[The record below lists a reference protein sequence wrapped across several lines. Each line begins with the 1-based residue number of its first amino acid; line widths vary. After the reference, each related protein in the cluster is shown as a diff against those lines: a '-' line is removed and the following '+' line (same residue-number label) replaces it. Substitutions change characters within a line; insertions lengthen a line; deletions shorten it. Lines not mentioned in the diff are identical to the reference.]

1 MSMEKLIMAIFKKN
15 EDEVDEILKSFP
27 DIEARYTP
35 KSNNMDK
42 VLTPLQFAA
51 GVGKVEII
59 NKLLAKKADRNAK
72 SEYGRNALSIAA
84 YWGNI
89 EACKLLQSETDL
101 LSKDSRGL
109 TPYDNAGFAIT
120 NVKSEDQKAR
130 CRQVE
135 AILCLPTFLAAL
147 RKPDDNVARIIA
159 REKKLDLEKLFVD
172 ACRDGDYVVVS
183 KMLALKLV
191 DINCYSDGFTG
202 LHVACMNAQK
212 DVVFELLSKRELKL
226 NIPVKKAGGT
236 LGNTALH
243 CVAMTRS
250 GLPSAC
256 AESKDFDE
264 QSVRVDIAEQ
274 LLNHGAERDQTNAKE
289 VHPVV
294 SSITYNQLDL
304 VKLFMMRGTPP
315 ELRTKIDEDIRK
327 KHNYMKEDMDLIEI
341 SVITRPEINA
351 FLTEFIKGRY
361 NFGVSEIIGGD
372 VRINF
377 NQPNCKRQPKKF
389 YEWMEE
395 LNVAPSIR
403 A

>member
-202 LHVACMNAQK
+202 LHVACMNAHK
-212 DVVFELLSKRELKL
+212 YVVFELLSKRELEV
-226 NIPVKKAGGT
+226 NATVKNAGGMS
-236 LGNTALH
+236 GEIALH
-243 CVAMTRS
+243 CVCITHS
-250 GLPSAC
+250 GLPLTYST
-256 AESKDFDE
+256 SKDSDE
-264 QSVRVDIAEQ
+264 LSIRVDIAEQ
-274 LLNHGAERDQTNAKE
+274 LINHGADLNHVGNRGYYPVNAAIVYNELE
-289 VHPVV
+289 V
-294 SSITYNQLDL
+294 
-304 VKLFMMRGTPP
+304 VKLFIMRGTNP
-315 ELRTKIDEDIRK
+315 ELRVKISEEIRRK
-327 KHNYMKEDMDLIEI
+327 NNYPHEYMDLTELSI
-341 SVITRPEINA
+341 VNRPAIYS
-351 FLTEFIKGRY
+351 FLTQVIKGQY
-361 NFGVSEIIGGD
+361 SFDITETIGGG
-372 VRINF
+372 VRVNF
-377 NQPNCKRQPKKF
+377 SRPNCKHQPKKF
-389 YEWMEE
+389 YEWEE
-395 LNVAPSIR
+395 ERNSTSSIR